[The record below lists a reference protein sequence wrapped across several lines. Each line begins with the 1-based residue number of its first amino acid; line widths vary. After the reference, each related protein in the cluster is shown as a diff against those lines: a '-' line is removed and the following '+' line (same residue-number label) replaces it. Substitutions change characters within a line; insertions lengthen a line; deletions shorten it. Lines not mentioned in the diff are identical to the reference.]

1 MKNNQTEKKKIVLK
15 VFVFSRFRTSNLS
28 LRTFHADRMT
38 DAAFVAY
45 DQPFQN
51 ISETF

>member
-1 MKNNQTEKKKIVLK
+1 MVLK
-15 VFVFSRFRTSNLS
+15 VFVFSRFRTSNPS
-28 LRTFHADRMT
+28 LRTLVADRMT